1 MANPA
6 FTVQFYKYPDRLH
19 WRHDMVRLG
28 EDEHGVW
35 IGMRSG
41 GTVQRGAEPPIDH
54 PHAFVSVISEDSWFI
69 PIFSPADPRFAV
81 YVDIST
87 PVTWSSDHRVEAFDL
102 DLDVTVGPDGRV
114 SVLDEDEFDDHR
126 GRFGYPQELVTGARA
141 ATDQVLEWIDS
152 GRGPFGGAADRW
164 FRLL

>member
-6 FTVQFYKYPDRLH
+6 FTVQFYKYPDRSH
-19 WRHDMVRLG
+19 WRHDMVHLG

-35 IGMRSG
+35 AGMRSG

-54 PHAFVSVISEDSWFI
+54 PRAFVSVISEAGWFI
-69 PIFSPADPRFAV
+69 PIFSPADPRFTIS
-81 YVDIST
+81 VDVST
-87 PVTWSSDHRVEAFDL
+87 PVTWSSDHRVETFDL
-102 DLDVTVGPDGRV
+102 DLDVTVGPDGQV

-126 GRFGYPQELVTGARA
+126 IRYAYPQELVTGARA
-141 ATDQVLEWIDS
+141 ATIQVLELIDT